1 VCAVPSG
8 PPVTLDV
15 QQVAAAGTTIAYAE
29 LGSGE
34 PLLLLNGTGSPLAEW
49 DPALLSGLARDRR
62 VIVFDY
68 PGLGASGPA
77 PQTITMPRMADWT
90 AGLIDAL
97 DLGRPDVLGWSM
109 GGFVAQQLALR
120 HPDLVGGLILAGTNP
135 GGPDTVLGPRWVQ
148 AVDSDPAAGDAA
160 YLRTNY
166 PALPCAQARGRG
178 FLDRL
183 ERAVLSGRYPVPRTP
198 TRTYDAMV
206 RAEDPWLAS
215 DANRRD
221 LARIAAPT
229 LVITGGRD
237 VVTPPAN
244 SRLIARA
251 IPGARLALVPRA
263 GHSFLFQE
271 PIRVARVIDDF
282 LDQSV
287 TAPTSSRR
295 DSSMLAVST
304 SRSGIES

>member
-1 VCAVPSG
+1 
-8 PPVTLDV
+8 
-15 QQVAAAGTTIAYAE
+15 
-29 LGSGE
+29 
-34 PLLLLNGTGSPLAEW
+34 
-49 DPALLSGLARDRR
+49 
-62 VIVFDY
+62 
-68 PGLGASGPA
+68 
-77 PQTITMPRMADWT
+77 MADWT
-90 AGLIDAL
+90 AALVEAL

-109 GGFVAQQLALR
+109 GGFVAQQLAIR
-120 HPDLVGGLILAGTNP
+120 HPELVSRLVLAGTNP
-135 GGPDTVLGPRWVQ
+135 GGPNAVLGPPWVQ
-148 AVDSDPAAGDAA
+148 AVDSDPDAGDAA
-160 YLRTNY
+160 YLSTNY
-166 PALPCAQARGRG
+166 PARPCAQARGRG

-183 ERAVLSGRYPVPRTP
+183 ERAFASGRYPVPRTP

-215 DANRRD
+215 DTNRRE
-221 LARIAAPT
+221 LARIAVPT

-237 VVTPPAN
+237 VITPPAN

-251 IPGARLALVPRA
+251 IPDARLVLVPGA

-282 LDQSV
+282 LDQSL